1 MAVTPLD
8 AETALAVI
16 DLQHGIAARPTV
28 HSARAAVKRASAM
41 ALRHHTD
48 ISEAGRN
55 RDVPGD
61 HRPARQG
68 PRMNVAAAQ
77 IAHG

>member
-1 MAVTPLD
+1 MPVTPLD
-8 AETALAVI
+8 AKTALVVI
-16 DLQHGIAARPTV
+16 NLRYGIVARPTA
-28 HSARAAVKRASAM
+28 HSVREAVKRASAM
-41 ALRHHTD
+41 TLPHHTD

-61 HRPARQG
+61 RRPARQG
-68 PRMNVAAAQ
+68 TRMSVAAAQ

>member
-8 AETALAVI
+8 AKTALVVI
-16 DLQHGIAARPTV
+16 DLQHGIVARPTAY
-28 HSARAAVKRASAM
+28 SAQEAVKRVSAM
-41 ALRHHTD
+41 ALQHHTD

-68 PRMNVAAAQ
+68 PRMSVAAAQ